1 VFTGQGSQEQGMGM
15 ALYDSSPVAKEIWQ
29 KADRHFLENYGMLHN
44 NPWHFTFQAFCFNA
58 CD

>member
-1 VFTGQGSQEQGMGM
+1 MGM